1 MQWWPA
7 QRRLGRWDQRHGIW
21 GTWTLAPAR
30 RCELAK
36 LIISIYLPDTL
47 DTLDTRYRCIYT
59 SHLSLGMIQQLRNAV
74 VAPTGM
80 GKNYGRIMPLL
91 RQGWLVRQKI
101 MHYGFFGQCFS
112 GCLCSQ
118 EETSQLQPILL
129 FWKIPLGTIIKLPIY
144 PSAGS

>member
-1 MQWWPA
+1 MGKINSRQEGVKQVLASMQKSSELRIFTN
-7 QRRLGRWDQRHGIW
+7 QKTRTRKVLLKSIIILGVYI
-21 GTWTLAPAR
+21 
-30 RCELAK
+30 
-36 LIISIYLPDTL
+36 
-47 DTLDTRYRCIYT
+47 
-59 SHLSLGMIQQLRNAV
+59 LGMIQKLRNAV

-129 FWKIPLGTIIKLPIY
+129 FWKIP
-144 PSAGS
+144 